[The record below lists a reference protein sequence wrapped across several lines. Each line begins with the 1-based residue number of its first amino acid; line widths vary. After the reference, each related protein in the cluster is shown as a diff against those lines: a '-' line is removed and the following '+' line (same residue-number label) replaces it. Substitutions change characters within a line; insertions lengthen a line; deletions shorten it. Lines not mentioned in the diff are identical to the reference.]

1 MRAPG
6 VFRIRLVDGSDPA
19 TAELLRSMQRECL
32 PSDVLVDPSEG
43 HWWIAYDGD
52 HPAAFLGLLP
62 SHLYLN
68 WGYLSRVGVCAPYRG
83 LGLQLRLTRA
93 AERKARELG
102 WEGIESNTYEN
113 PPSSNNFI
121 KAGYRVY
128 APAVRYFADGTV
140 HWFKKL

>member
-1 MRAPG
+1 ML
-6 VFRIRLVDGSDPA
+6 FRLREVDGTNPE
-19 TAELLRSMQRECL
+19 TAELLRKLQLECL
-32 PSDVLVDPSEG
+32 PGDVVVDPSEG
-43 HWWIAYDGD
+43 HWWIAYAGD
-52 HPAAFLGLLP
+52 EPAAFLGLLP
-62 SHLYLN
+62 SHLFIN
-68 WGYLSRVGVCAPYRG
+68 WGYLSRVGVRAACRG
-83 LGLQLRLTRA
+83 YGLQLRLTRA
-93 AERKARELG
+93 CERKARTLG